1 MISMLAVVV
10 ESLARVSW
18 VTLIFG
24 RGLAILTAKANYFY
38 LYRQAMAFRCPKPQL
53 SSMQTTACACK
64 SHSSGFRYCASA
76 DDSKPSQ
83 STAGICFAD

>member
-1 MISMLAVVV
+1 MLTVVV
-10 ESLARVSW
+10 VVSLARVSW

-64 SHSSGFRYCASA
+64 SHLSGFHYCASA

-83 STAGICFAD
+83 SIAGICFAD